1 MPLTA
6 PITMDCTTKIL
17 AAPICLR
24 AVPRFEVFLP
34 ELCSAHHAGGIF
46 SVATRRWS
54 LTVISF
60 WGLRIKVP
68 SPETIM
74 EVEHGPPED
83 HFPLQ
88 TGGSP
93 FPCLARRGCIL
104 HGFVLFQREAHQFD
118 PVFGRTNT
126 SQTHC
131 LGGFSL
137 LKLQATVLVVGDFET
152 SLSFSFLFYRNIR
165 SLYSVPVTD
174 MNQ

>member
-1 MPLTA
+1 
-6 PITMDCTTKIL
+6 MDPRKTIFLYKQGVVHFHVWPEGGVFFMGVSFFRGKPTSSTL
-17 AAPICLR
+17 CL
-24 AVPRFEVFLP
+24 
-34 ELCSAHHAGGIF
+34 
-46 SVATRRWS
+46 
-54 LTVISF
+54 
-60 WGLRIKVP
+60 
-68 SPETIM
+68 
-74 EVEHGPPED
+74 ED

-88 TGGSP
+88 TGGNP